1 MTQTRKHSAIET
13 VAGVAIG
20 FVVSL
25 AAAVI
30 VFPLF
35 GHAFTLG
42 QNVGITIIFTVLS
55 IARGYVV
62 RRWFNTINKKS

>member
-1 MTQTRKHSAIET
+1 MTQTRKQSAIET

-25 AAAVI
+25 VASVK

-35 GHAFTLG
+35 GHSFTLEE
-42 QNVGITIIFTVLS
+42 NIAITIIFTVLS
-55 IARGYVV
+55 VARGYAV
-62 RRWFNTINKKS
+62 RRLFNRWGRP